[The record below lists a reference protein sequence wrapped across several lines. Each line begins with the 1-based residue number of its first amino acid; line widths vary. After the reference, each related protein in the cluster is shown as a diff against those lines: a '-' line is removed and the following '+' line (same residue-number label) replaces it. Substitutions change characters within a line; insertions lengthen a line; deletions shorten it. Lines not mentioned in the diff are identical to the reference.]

1 MLSPK
6 NLSQFLADDLRAGLR
21 KLGRPSVLYGG
32 VELAL
37 LEIDWTDSNTQL
49 LEAFAAWLSE
59 HRPADVV
66 MWQDKGAG
74 NFIRKQRADLKSLS
88 AWRLLKR
95 TDSWEEAYLVS
106 SGDGRSKALYSNHPK
121 PWKEAFKRAHNILRE
136 LHAFSL
142 KAAHR

>member
-1 MLSPK
+1 
-6 NLSQFLADDLRAGLR
+6 
-21 KLGRPSVLYGG
+21 
-32 VELAL
+32 L
-37 LEIDWTDSNTQL
+37 LEIDWTDTNTQL

-66 MWQDKGAG
+66 MRQDKGAG
-74 NFIRKQRADLKSLS
+74 NFIRKRRADLKSLS
-88 AWRLLKR
+88 AWRLLKW

-121 PWKEAFKRAHNILRE
+121 PWKEAFKRADNILRF
-136 LHAFSL
+136 LHATAL